1 MRGCTNL
8 QGGSSGSFEDLPDAL
23 LAFGGALEVGKGI
36 DLLRHGSPLLWLH
49 GLLLHLAQLL
59 DCVGVVAEILKVEN
73 VALFLSWHY
82 PELLPSCFQQG

>member
-1 MRGCTNL
+1 MNWTETDLEGGPGGCL
-8 QGGSSGSFEDLPDAL
+8 EDLPDAL

-59 DCVGVVAEILKVEN
+59 DCVGVVAEVLKNILKVISE
-73 VALFLSWHY
+73 VYF
-82 PELLPSCFQQG
+82 